1 MFVFSY
7 KVHFKIGQILS
18 QAFNL
23 CITSSMLL
31 ELFFF
36 IRSGI

>member
-18 QAFNL
+18 QAFTPW
-23 CITSSMLL
+23 ITSSIISII
-31 ELFFF
+31 FF